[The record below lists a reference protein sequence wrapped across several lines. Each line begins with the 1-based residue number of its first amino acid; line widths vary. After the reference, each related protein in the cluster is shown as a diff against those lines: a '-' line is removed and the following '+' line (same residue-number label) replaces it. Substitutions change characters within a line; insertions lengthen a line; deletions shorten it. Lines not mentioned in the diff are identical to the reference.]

1 MSSSSSMSSSSF
13 AKRTTGQPLCCC
25 GVKATLKFS
34 TTAKNPGRP
43 FLGCPKYNTE
53 GLPFCKFFQWADH
66 HQVTELQLQER
77 INDLLQREK
86 DLSKIVDLLEKRE
99 NDLRRMVDHLEKEL
113 LRQTQEPDMKRE
125 HKLGKHLCGIA
136 LVVLLICIGRW
147 LLY

>member
-13 AKRTTGQPLCCC
+13 AKRTMGHPLCCY

-53 GLPFCKFFQWADH
+53 GLPFCKFLQWADS
-66 HQVTELQLQER
+66 
-77 INDLLQREK
+77 NQREK
-86 DLSKIVDLLEKRE
+86 DLSKIVDLLKKRKI
-99 NDLRRMVDHLEKEL
+99 DLRKMVDQLEKEL
-113 LRQTQEPDMKRE
+113 LRQTQEPDIKWE
-125 HKLGKHLCGIA
+125 QKLGKQFSGIA